1 MRSRT
6 EHRGR
11 VFRTVFS
18 QEEQRF
24 ISLEETHPFLAQLA
38 DRQGTSNS
46 AIEPAARPQS
56 VLDTAKKEL
65 RK

>member
-38 DRQGTSNS
+38 DRQERSS
-46 AIEPAARPQS
+46 AVEPEARPQS
-56 VLDTAKKEL
+56 VVDTPQKEL